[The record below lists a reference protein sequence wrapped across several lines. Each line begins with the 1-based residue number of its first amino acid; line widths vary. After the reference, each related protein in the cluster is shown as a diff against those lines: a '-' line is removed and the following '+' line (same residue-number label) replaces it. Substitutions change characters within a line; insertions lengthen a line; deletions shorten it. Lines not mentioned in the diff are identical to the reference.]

1 MKGFRKLSDQDR
13 AAILALKGQIVS
25 RDVATRYGISS
36 QTVYGIWQGRL
47 IQRAMTK
54 RKKRLTDADRDLI
67 IRMKADGANIRE
79 MVEASGFGDSTVLL
93 VIREARAEGD
103 PRLNRSAAVADTTG
117 AGATQSPALSPAPVA
132 LPPRMMVKLNDT
144 VRRMRESFKARGMAP
159 DLALR
164 EALRIY
170 AGSAVEGGSNSR
182 AAGGVSGSFHGQNMQ
197 DNGR

>member
-1 MKGFRKLSDQDR
+1 MKGFRKLTDQDR
-13 AAILALKGQIVS
+13 ADILALKGQIVS

-103 PRLNRSAAVADTTG
+103 PRLNRSAVVADTTG

-170 AGSAVEGGSNSR
+170 AGSAVEGGGNSR
-182 AAGGVSGSFHGQNMQ
+182 AAGGGGRSFHGQNMQ